1 MEQNLLYGYKYD
13 EISKRYI
20 QDKNQS
26 KTVKNIFLLFNYG
39 FYTFEIKE
47 ILNGKSIYNVI
58 SDKIFRL
65 VINIQE
71 YNSKLGNELVVNE
84 EFKINVFEVLNEKKN
99 VSELI
104 INPLNNLKS
113 NLKVIGLDGSI
124 SDMFLYDL
132 DDVINIVNN
141 IEEIEKI
148 IKKYK

>member
-13 EISKRYI
+13 EINKRYI

-26 KTVKNIFLLFNYG
+26 KNVKNIFLLFNYG
-39 FYTFEIKE
+39 FYTFEIRE

-65 VINIQE
+65 VINVQE

-84 EFKINVFEVLNEKKN
+84 DFKINVFDVLNKKKN

-104 INPLNNLKS
+104 INPLNNLKL
-113 NLKVIGLDGSI
+113 NLKVIDLDDSI
-124 SDMFLYDL
+124 CDMFLDDL

-148 IKKYK
+148 TKKYK

>member
-84 EFKINVFEVLNEKKN
+84 DFKINVFEVLNEKKI

>member
-84 EFKINVFEVLNEKKN
+84 DFKINVFEVLNEKKN